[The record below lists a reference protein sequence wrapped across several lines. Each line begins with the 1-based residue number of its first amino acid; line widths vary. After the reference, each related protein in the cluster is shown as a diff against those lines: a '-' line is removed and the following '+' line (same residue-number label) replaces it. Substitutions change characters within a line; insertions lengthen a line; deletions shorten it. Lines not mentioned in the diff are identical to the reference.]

1 MYPILEYS
9 STYLILEYYAY
20 FHIYTLC
27 IYPVFVLPIYMHI
40 LTVSVYT
47 ILIHADSF
55 NTLLI
60 ENRTTHSICDGLD
73 TKGDSSA
80 FSQIVFLL
88 QRKGPLFFSKP
99 VNVDL
104 KNACAENPPAK
115 ERQNMWNRRRRSFCA
130 TSRNFGSLLRRAPR
144 TSALQAINHEKKF
157 TVRRALFRRES
168 MPLWMRGC
176 MAKTGIK

>member
-1 MYPILEYS
+1 MYLAFMYPILEYS

-20 FHIYTLC
+20 FHIYTLY
-27 IYPVFVLPIYMHI
+27 IYPVFVLPIHMYI
-40 LTVSVYT
+40 LRVSLYT

-88 QRKGPLFFSKP
+88 KNGKDPFFLAS
-99 VNVDL
+99 
-104 KNACAENPPAK
+104 
-115 ERQNMWNRRRRSFCA
+115 Q
-130 TSRNFGSLLRRAPR
+130 
-144 TSALQAINHEKKF
+144 
-157 TVRRALFRRES
+157 
-168 MPLWMRGC
+168 
-176 MAKTGIK
+176 